1 MSICRKNKIRETS
14 IDGDNV
20 AVVNPPKS
28 WEQFF
33 RDKANEMGRKEFE
46 RLARGPRQRSDR
58 KVRYFKNGEQ
68 GDIYKSVLYAISK
81 VGANDKLEYEEVRSG
96 LKEVLESGIP
106 TSQEVGRVLEKMSEI
121 ARKDIEGEP
130 VLDGTKSI
138 LLCTY
143 QIRFLLII

>member
-1 MSICRKNKIRETS
+1 
-14 IDGDNV
+14 
-20 AVVNPPKS
+20 
-28 WEQFF
+28 
-33 RDKANEMGRKEFE
+33 MGRKEFE